1 MSKRSIED
9 IERELYMAQFRV
21 KRCQYND
28 HLFDME
34 KWEYEVDILKEE
46 LEKVK
51 SENELRQSISDTLD
65 DYTWSLSSALTNHKL
80 DKDDD
85 KLTENQEKIR
95 EKIVDIIIGKTKRFY
110 NK

>member
-95 EKIVDIIIGKTKRFY
+95 EKS
-110 NK
+110 

>member
-65 DYTWSLSSALTNHKL
+65 DYTWSLSSTLTNHKL
-80 DKDDD
+80 DKDDG

-95 EKIVDIIIGKTKRFY
+95 EKIIDIIIGKTKRFY